1 MKQLLNVLNKRFT
14 TKHWDHSKTV
24 SNDQLEYITDC
35 IYMAPSKM
43 AAHLHK
49 CVVITDSAEG
59 KKIKDWL
66 FYEKTWTSEG
76 RLLEDGNQDTVRMYN
91 GQYHAPVLI
100 AWLNPIN
107 AASTDT
113 RVYCGISTN
122 VNLPSFQQRQN
133 DIFISTMAAIMAGE
147 EQGLNT
153 GFGSCHDHKSVAER
167 LGFPDHEC
175 PIVVGFGYAKD
186 MTELE
191 KEHGVLI
198 PIFDPDNQEQI
209 IGYDAT
215 NFVIGH
221 TGNQNRNEKPK
232 KSKIM
237 VTI

>member
-1 MKQLLNVLNKRFT
+1 MKQLLDILKKRFT
-14 TKHWDHSKTV
+14 TKHWDCNKSV
-24 SNDQLEYITDC
+24 SNDQIEYITDC

-49 CVVITDSAEG
+49 CVVITDSEEG

-66 FYEKTWTSEG
+66 FYEETWHS
-76 RLLEDGNQDTVRMYN
+76 DGKLGVDNQDTVRGYN
-91 GQYHAPVLI
+91 GQYHAPVVI
-100 AWLNPIN
+100 AWLNPTI
-107 AASTDT
+107 SPESVTI
-113 RVYCGISTN
+113 VYDGIPTN
-122 VNLPSFQQRQN
+122 VNRPSFQQRQN
-133 DIFISTMAAIMAGE
+133 DIFISTMAAILAGE

-153 GFGSCHDHKSVAER
+153 GFGSCHDHKLVAEK

-175 PIVVGFGYAKD
+175 PIIVGFGYAKD

-198 PIFDPDNQEQI
+198 PIFDPNNADHI
-209 IGYDAT
+209 LGYDAT

-221 TGNQNRNEKPK
+221 TGNQNRNEKPEK
-232 KSKIM
+232 NKIM